1 MTFAEGIVFGIIS
14 MLSWGFADFF
24 VVNALKKTSEI
35 RTFLWSQI
43 IGIPAFF
50 VFFAL
55 FFRLP
60 EISMKWAGIFFIA
73 SFLGF
78 IAYLSFYKA
87 LRAGKVSVV
96 MPIVA
101 CWAAITAILSVIFLN
116 EHITKLQ
123 LLGIALAISG
133 AVLVSFRLNDLY
145 RANLKGF
152 AAGAGF
158 AFFAAVAWGVQFAFI
173 DSLVANF
180 GWFIPIFLIK
190 LLVLLLLASYVSIKK
205 EAFSFPIGVKFFIAA
220 VAILEV
226 IAFLSYGYA
235 ISSENSV
242 IVAPLVSASPAIT
255 VLLALI
261 FFRESIELNQKVGII
276 AALSGIVILSL

>member
-1 MTFAEGIVFGIIS
+1 MNAGVLFGIIS

-24 VVNALKKTSEI
+24 VVKALKKSDDVKV
-35 RTFLWSQI
+35 FLWSQI
-43 IGIPAFF
+43 LGMLAFS
-50 VFFAL
+50 VVFAL

-60 EISMKWAGIFFIA
+60 EIGMKWGGIFLIA

-78 IAYLSFYKA
+78 AAYLSFYRA
-87 LRAGKVSVV
+87 LRTGKVSVV

-101 CWAAITAILSVIFLN
+101 CWAAITAALSIVILN
-116 EHITKLQ
+116 EQVTDLQ
-123 LLGIALAISG
+123 ILGIVLAISG
-133 AVLVSFRLNDLY
+133 AVMVSFRFNDLLK
-145 RANLKGF
+145 NLKGF
-152 AAGAGF
+152 APGAGF
-158 AFFAAVAWGVQFAFI
+158 AFFAAAAWGVQFVFI

-180 GWFIPIFLIK
+180 GWFMPIFLIK
-190 LLVLLLLASYVSIKK
+190 LLVLLFLASYVAIKK
-205 EAFSFPIGVKFFIAA
+205 EAFSFPYSVRFLIAA

-235 ISSENSV
+235 ISSENSA
-242 IVAPLVSASPAIT
+242 IVAPLVSASPTVT

-261 FFRESIELNQKVGII
+261 FFRESIELNQKIGIA